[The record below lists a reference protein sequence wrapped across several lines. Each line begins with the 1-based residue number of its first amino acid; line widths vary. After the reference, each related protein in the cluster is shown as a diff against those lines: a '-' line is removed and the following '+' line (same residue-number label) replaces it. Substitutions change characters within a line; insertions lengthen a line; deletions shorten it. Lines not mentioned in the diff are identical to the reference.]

1 MSRPSAIDGSK
12 WRAVASAAENQSRP
26 PLKKRSRSNMGNA
39 QGRRIA
45 LQAHLG
51 RLDTDI
57 LHHMRIARFERSAVD
72 CPDRTAERSDRR
84 QFPRSG

>member
-1 MSRPSAIDGSK
+1 
-12 WRAVASAAENQSRP
+12 
-26 PLKKRSRSNMGNA
+26 MGNA